1 MSTNKKLANV
11 IFAPQTNGAE
21 YYIRMTEMIEFV
33 EGYFLMNIEDVIGK
47 EVGEMS
53 LNELKGF
60 LKLKIKF
67 YKQFKAIANGVFVK

>member
-33 EGYFLMNIEDVIGK
+33 EGYFF
-47 EVGEMS
+47 
-53 LNELKGF
+53 NE
-60 LKLKIKF
+60 
-67 YKQFKAIANGVFVK
+67 Y